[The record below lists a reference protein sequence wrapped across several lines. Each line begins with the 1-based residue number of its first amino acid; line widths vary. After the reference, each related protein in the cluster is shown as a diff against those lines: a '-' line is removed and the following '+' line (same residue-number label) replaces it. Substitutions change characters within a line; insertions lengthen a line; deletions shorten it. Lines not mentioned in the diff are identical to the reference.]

1 MTAPA
6 DDALLITLIAAL
18 TASTGY
24 AAGRL
29 HQWYRTG
36 MDRDEAYRDG
46 YDTATRSVFSMAA
59 RLIGPRRAA
68 RGTAVVASA
77 AARPAPAA
85 IAARE
90 GSVTPPPTGLRPSV
104 LAAPDPTADP
114 AAGPNEEGLGRHLV
128 PDELVQAPTYRLT
141 PDRVARAKVRD
152 AVPSDDDDETRD
164 ATRPPFVPRPRSS

>member
-6 DDALLITLIAAL
+6 DDALLITLIAVFA
-18 TASTGY
+18 ASTGY

-68 RGTAVVASA
+68 RGTAVVASS
-77 AARPAPAA
+77 AARPAPAGGDA
-85 IAARE
+85 
-90 GSVTPPPTGLRPSV
+90 SVKPPSAGLRPAV
-104 LAAPDPTADP
+104 LAVPDPEASPEAD
-114 AAGPNEEGLGRHLV
+114 GEEGIGRHLV
-128 PDELVQAPTYRLT
+128 PDELAQAPTYRLT
-141 PDRVARAKVRD
+141 PDRVARAKVRG
-152 AVPSDDDDETRD
+152 AVPADDETRD
-164 ATRPPFVPRPRSS
+164 AARPHVVPRPRSS